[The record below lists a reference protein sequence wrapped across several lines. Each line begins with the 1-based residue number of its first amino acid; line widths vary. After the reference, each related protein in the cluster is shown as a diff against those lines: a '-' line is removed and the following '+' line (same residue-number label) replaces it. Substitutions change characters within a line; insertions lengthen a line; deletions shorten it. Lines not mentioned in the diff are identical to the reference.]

1 MFFPMVMG
9 FLVGAFSIFFLSLA
23 ILAFASDLSQMIS
36 PVVIAVLKD
45 VGGPVAAGFGG
56 AIAGAVCSYIFQ
68 KRTEK
73 EKENKADI
81 STIHKTWVRLMMQMN
96 ELYSIKKYNIFPS
109 LGHAARF
116 IDISKLPS
124 NAGVIDRVDPR
135 IIDIA
140 LSVKD
145 ARAIDILYLADAR
158 YRACFE
164 NFANRNEGLDEYRAT
179 LKSAGLGRAGGHS
192 LDELKDAVG
201 LGQLV
206 AIHVMTEQTIEI
218 LDETLSTL
226 RSAMD
231 IITVLVNKKYKGQG
245 VLSLKMDIKKDNEY
259 LMTSP
264 APHFTIDSLKEYLTR
279 NDKAK

>member
-1 MFFPMVMG
+1 MLPH
-9 FLVGAFSIFFLSLA
+9 FSGRE
-23 ILAFASDLSQMIS
+23 
-36 PVVIAVLKD
+36 LK
-45 VGGPVAAGFGG
+45 
-56 AIAGAVCSYIFQ
+56 
-68 KRTEK
+68 KRK
-73 EKENKADI
+73 VNKADI

-140 LSVKD
+140 LSCERRTCD
-145 ARAIDILYLADAR
+145 RYSLSQADAR

-231 IITVLVNKKYKGQG
+231 IITVLVNKKYKGK
-245 VLSLKMDIKKDNEY
+245 VC
-259 LMTSP
+259 
-264 APHFTIDSLKEYLTR
+264 
-279 NDKAK
+279 

>member
-1 MFFPMVMG
+1 MFFSLVMG
-9 FLVGAFSIFFLSLA
+9 FLIGAFSIFFLSLA
-23 ILAFASDLSQMIS
+23 ILAFASDISQMIS

-56 AIAGAVCSYIFQ
+56 AIAGAVCSYFFQ

-81 STIHKTWVRLMMQMN
+81 STIHKTWVRLMMQLN

-109 LGHAARF
+109 LDHPARF

-124 NAGVIDRVDPR
+124 NAGVVDRVDPR

-145 ARAIDILYLADAR
+145 ASAIDILYLADAR

-164 NFANRNEGLDEYRAT
+164 NFTNRNDGLDEYRAT
-179 LKSAGLGRAGGHS
+179 LKNAGLGRVGGHS
-192 LDELKDAVG
+192 LDELKEAVG
-201 LGQLV
+201 VGQLV

-218 LDETLSTL
+218 LDETLNTL
-226 RSAMD
+226 KNAMD
-231 IITVLVNKKYKGQG
+231 VVTELVTKKYKGQG
-245 VLSLKMDIKKDNEY
+245 VLSLKMDMEKGNEY
-259 LMTSP
+259 LTVSP
-264 APHFTIDSLKEYLTR
+264 APHFTVDSLKEYLTR